1 VVGVADLRR
10 VARQRA
16 KRYGLNPTLFER
28 QISQESGFNPHA
40 VSPAGAR
47 GVAQI
52 MPGTAAAWHV
62 NPDKPVQA
70 LDAAARNMASY
81 VKQFGSFRNALVAYN
96 AGPGAVGHSLP
107 AETRNYIAK
116 ITGGGAGQKGLGGT
130 GGGSFTP
137 FNPFKVKLGQKSSFD
152 RAGFEQAR
160 KNFILGQFLTSQH
173 GPQGT
178 VMQRVGLID
187 QATAPSKGDYT
198 TSRLTS
204 KIVGGTGG
212 DFVAGGGDLLAG
224 GGKRGRVNI
233 AAGANRAGVGVQ
245 GIVKQFLSGAAGIA
259 GEPITVTT
267 GTNHNRMTVNGN
279 VSDHWDGRAGDI
291 AVAVDSAQGD
301 RIAAAALIEA
311 GVPKKKAV
319 QMARQ
324 GGLFNVNKG
333 GHRVQVI
340 WKTNEGGNHHNHV
353 HVGIR

>member
-152 RAGFEQAR
+152 SGRLRAGAQG
-160 KNFILGQFLTSQH
+160 LH
-173 GPQGT
+173 PQS
-178 VMQRVGLID
+178 VSDL
-187 QATAPSKGDYT
+187 APRAEGH
-198 TSRLTS
+198 RHA
-204 KIVGGTGG
+204 
-212 DFVAGGGDLLAG
+212 AGGID
-224 GGKRGRVNI
+224 R
-233 AAGANRAGVGVQ
+233 
-245 GIVKQFLSGAAGIA
+245 
-259 GEPITVTT
+259 P
-267 GTNHNRMTVNGN
+267 
-279 VSDHWDGRAGDI
+279 
-291 AVAVDSAQGD
+291 GD
-301 RIAAAALIEA
+301 RAE
-311 GVPKKKAV
+311 
-319 QMARQ
+319 
-324 GGLFNVNKG
+324 
-333 GHRVQVI
+333 
-340 WKTNEGGNHHNHV
+340 
-353 HVGIR
+353 